1 MSSPRQ
7 IKKEKVTRFQ
17 DQAGKALAIV
27 IADYKGLSVSAM
39 EDLRIKVR
47 ETGGNVVII
56 KNTLADI
63 ALKNLGMKDLEQD
76 LSGQIAFIFSTND
89 AVTGTKAAYE
99 FAKRNT
105 EFKVVS
111 GFFDGRRISLEE
123 VRALAVL
130 PTKDELKSMFVAILL
145 APMVDLAGTLTAP
158 LQEFVGTL
166 DAKAAKMEEEA
177 A

>member
-7 IKKEKVTRFQ
+7 IKKEKVARFQ
-17 DQAGKALAIV
+17 DMAGKAMAIV

-63 ALKNLGMKDLEQD
+63 ALKNLDMEDLGQD
-76 LSGQIAFIFSTND
+76 LAGQIAFIFSTND

-99 FAKRNT
+99 FAKRNR
-105 EFKVVS
+105 EFNVVS

-123 VRALAVL
+123 VRELAIL

-158 LQEFVGTL
+158 LQELVGTL

>member
-1 MSSPRQ
+1 MSSPQQ
-7 IKKEKVTRFQ
+7 IKREKVTRFQ
-17 DQAGKALAIV
+17 DQASNAGAFV

-56 KNTLADI
+56 KNTLAGI
-63 ALKNLGMKDLEQD
+63 ALKNLDMEDLVQD
-76 LSGQIAFIFSTND
+76 LSGQIAFIFSTKD

-99 FAKRNT
+99 FARRNT
-105 EFKVVS
+105 EFKMVS
-111 GFFDGRRISLEE
+111 GYFDGRRISLEE
-123 VRALAVL
+123 VRALASL

-145 APMVDLAGTLTAP
+145 APMVDFAGTLTAP

-166 DAKAAKMEEEA
+166 DAKVAKMEEEA

>member
-1 MSSPRQ
+1 MSSPQQ
-7 IKKEKVTRFQ
+7 IKKEKVARFQ

-56 KNTLADI
+56 KNTLAGI
-63 ALKNLGMKDLEQD
+63 ALKNLDMEELGLD
-76 LSGQIAFIFSTND
+76 LSGQIAFIFSTKD

-123 VRALAVL
+123 VRALAIL

-145 APMVDLAGTLTAP
+145 APLVDFAGTLTAP
-158 LQEFVGTL
+158 LQEFAGTL
-166 DAKAAKMEEEA
+166 DARASKMEEEA